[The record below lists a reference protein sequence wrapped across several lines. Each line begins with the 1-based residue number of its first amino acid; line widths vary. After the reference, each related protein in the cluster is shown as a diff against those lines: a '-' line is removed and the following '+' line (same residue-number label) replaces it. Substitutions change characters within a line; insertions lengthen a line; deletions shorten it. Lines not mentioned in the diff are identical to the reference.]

1 MVALKA
7 AQIDAFLARPN
18 PAQPIVLVFGPDA
31 GLVRER
37 AEALVRA
44 SVDDVNDPFSLVRL
58 DGDDLASE
66 PTRLVEE
73 ANTIPLFGG
82 RRAVWVKAGNRNFTA
97 AVEALTQAAS
107 PDCRVVIEAGDLKRN
122 APLRA
127 VCERA
132 KNVAALPCY
141 VDAEKDLARLIDDEM
156 REAGLTIAPDARAML
171 VPLLGGDRLASRS
184 ELRKLAL
191 YARGKER
198 VEIDDVVAVV
208 ADASA
213 LALDAVVDAAFAGR
227 TQDVETQFAKARIAG
242 TSPGTIMSAAQRH
255 VALLHKARLAVD
267 EGQSAGAAVEAL
279 YVHFRRA
286 PLVEAAL
293 KAWSSPRLQ
302 RAMMQI
308 ADAAFE
314 TRLKP
319 ELAEAIAQRTLL
331 SIAVNARR
339 RD

>member
-1 MVALKA
+1 
-7 AQIDAFLARPN
+7 
-18 PAQPIVLVFGPDA
+18 
-31 GLVRER
+31 
-37 AEALVRA
+37 
-44 SVDDVNDPFSLVRL
+44 
-58 DGDDLASE
+58 
-66 PTRLVEE
+66 
-73 ANTIPLFGG
+73 
-82 RRAVWVKAGNRNFTA
+82 
-97 AVEALTQAAS
+97 
-107 PDCRVVIEAGDLKRN
+107 
-122 APLRA
+122 
-127 VCERA
+127 
-132 KNVAALPCY
+132 
-141 VDAEKDLARLIDDEM
+141 LIDDDM
-156 REAGLTIAPDARAML
+156 REAKLSITPDARAL
-171 VPLLGGDRLASRS
+171 LISSLGGDRLASRS
-184 ELRKLAL
+184 EIRKLAL
-191 YARGKER
+191 YACGKSQ
-198 VEIDDVVAVV
+198 VELDDVTAVV

-267 EGQSAGAAVEAL
+267 EGQSTGAAVEAL

-293 KAWSSPRLQ
+293 KAWSSARLQ

-331 SIAVNARR
+331 SLAVNAKR